1 MNALVRVVHYVRG
14 SARRGAVGY
23 TMSPVE
29 SCRGRLGATSRQ
41 AYSMRMPRM
50 QVYLPE
56 DLYRVVKDRGLPASE
71 LLQRAVQAEL
81 RRQGLLEETDRYLQD
96 LVAEVGA
103 PNADAMAKADAL
115 SRRVRRA
122 RTDRRAS

>member
-1 MNALVRVVHYVRG
+1 
-14 SARRGAVGY
+14 
-23 TMSPVE
+23 
-29 SCRGRLGATSRQ
+29 
-41 AYSMRMPRM
+41 MPRM

-56 DLYRVVKDRGLPASE
+56 DLYRAVKDRGLPASE

-81 RRQGLLEETDRYLQD
+81 RRQELLEETERYLQD

-103 PNADAMAKADAL
+103 PNAGAVAKADAL

-122 RTDRRAS
+122 GTDRRAS

>member
-1 MNALVRVVHYVRG
+1 
-14 SARRGAVGY
+14 
-23 TMSPVE
+23 
-29 SCRGRLGATSRQ
+29 
-41 AYSMRMPRM
+41 MPRM

-56 DLYRVVKDRGLPASE
+56 DLYRFVKDRGLPASE

-115 SRRVRRA
+115 SRRVRRT